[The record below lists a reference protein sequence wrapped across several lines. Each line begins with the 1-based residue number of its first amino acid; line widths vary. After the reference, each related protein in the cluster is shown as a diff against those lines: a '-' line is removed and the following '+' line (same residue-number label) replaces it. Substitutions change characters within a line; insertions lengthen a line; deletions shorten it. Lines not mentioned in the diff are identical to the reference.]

1 MMGHK
6 TGVAKRIQDLQP
18 KAYPTHCH
26 GHSLSLSVKDTTKNC
41 KLLSDTMDTA
51 KEIVSLI
58 KFSPKRENLLGEIK
72 ENLEGPE
79 SEAKGMIGLCPTRW
93 TVRASCFQRILDNYT
108 ALLQEWT
115 ISLDE
120 KLQSDIRGRIIGC
133 QAQMNTFDFFFGL
146 NLGQRL
152 FSHTD
157 NLSKTLQQTKMSA
170 VSGKRVAVLTKE
182 VLKKIRDDM
191 SFNSF
196 YDAVLLK
203 SKNYPS
209 MTEPMLPR
217 RTRAPRRIE
226 IGTGDPTYRATARDY
241 YRRIYFEAI
250 DQRFDQPI
258 FDTYARMESLLLNTL
273 NSQDNSTELQFMKQF
288 YDDDVDIE
296 MLTAQMEILK
306 VLLKDG
312 DFLCFDD
319 IMVKIKELL
328 TPERKMINEVI
339 TVCKL
344 MLPGDQKHEGY
355 K

>member
-170 VSGKRVAVLTKE
+170 VGGKRVAVLTKE

-226 IGTGDPTYRATARDY
+226 IGTGDPTYPATARDY

-250 DQRFDQPI
+250 DLMVNAIDQRFDQPSFFFFFYQPS
-258 FDTYARMESLLLNTL
+258 FDTYARMESLLVNTL
-273 NSQDNSTELQFMKQF
+273 NSQDNSTELQFMEQV
-288 YDDDVDIE
+288 Y
-296 MLTAQMEILK
+296 

-328 TPERKMINEVI
+328 TPERKMIFGCPEIKNMASFNNDPR
-339 TVCKL
+339 TT
-344 MLPGDQKHEGY
+344 
-355 K
+355 